1 MDCGLVK
8 TPVMAAGTQRL
19 PEFQCIGMLMNI
31 LTLKTLR
38 LLLSGAL
45 LGVAAGNSLF
55 SLSSPG
61 EIMAGVVGAGGAFA
75 LMKATAII

>member
-1 MDCGLVK
+1 
-8 TPVMAAGTQRL
+8 
-19 PEFQCIGMLMNI
+19 MNI